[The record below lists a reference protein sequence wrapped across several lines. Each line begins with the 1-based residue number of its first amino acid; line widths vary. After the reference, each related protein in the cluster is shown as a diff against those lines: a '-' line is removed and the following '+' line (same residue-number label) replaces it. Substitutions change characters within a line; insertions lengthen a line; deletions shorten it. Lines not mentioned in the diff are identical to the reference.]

1 MTEILAG
8 IFTLCG
14 VGTMTPY
21 IVLRIKRKH
30 VAAIILKVSTS
41 VLFLLTTGVSVL
53 MSSGAAWERYKFL
66 FLGVLFGQISGLL
79 GDYWL
84 DMKDMHT
91 KHHDT
96 YVLAGF
102 TSFLVGHLFFIA
114 GLLATYGA
122 GTQTV
127 LFILGAGFLLCAAVL
142 ATEKPMKLR
151 YGKFKGITAGYSAV
165 FGMSIAAA
173 FCSWYFGR
181 QLSWFAGMFSA
192 QPLVMLIGLVVF
204 LLSDFVLS
212 GTYFGEGKTRPIDYT
227 LNYIF
232 YYGGQFT
239 IALSL
244 LWIGGA
250 APTAPGA

>member
-1 MTEILAG
+1 MTAILAG
-8 IFTLCG
+8 IFTLLG

-21 IVLRIKRKH
+21 IHLRIKRRH
-30 VAAIILKVSTS
+30 VPAIIFKICTS

-53 MSSGAAWERYKFL
+53 MSSGAAWEQYKFL
-66 FLGVLFGQISGLL
+66 FMGLLFGQISGLL

-114 GLLATYGA
+114 GLYRTYAAYGSGIGWKYQLIVPAA
-122 GTQTV
+122 GLV
-127 LFILGAGFLLCAAVL
+127 LCAGVL
-142 ATEKPMKLR
+142 ATEKPMKLK
-151 YGKFKGITAGYSAV
+151 YGKFKGITAGYSLV
-165 FGMSIAAA
+165 FGMSIAMA
-173 FCSWYFGR
+173 FCCWFFGDK
-181 QLSWFAGMFSA
+181 SA
-192 QPLVMLIGLVVF
+192 QPLVMTVGLVVF
-204 LLSDFVLS
+204 LLSDLVLS
-212 GTYFGEGKTRPIDYT
+212 GTYFGENKTRPIDYT

-244 LWIGGA
+244 LAIK
-250 APTAPGA
+250 

>member
-1 MTEILAG
+1 MTAILAG
-8 IFTLCG
+8 VFTLCG

-21 IVLRIKRKH
+21 IVLRIRRKH
-30 VAAIILKVSTS
+30 VPAIILKVCTS

-53 MSSGAAWERYKFL
+53 MSGGAAWERYKFL

-91 KHHDT
+91 KHRDT
-96 YVLAGF
+96 YILAGF
-102 TSFLVGHLFFIA
+102 TSFLVGHLFFTA
-114 GLLATYGA
+114 GLLKTYGA
-122 GTQTV
+122 GVKTL
-127 LFILGAGFLLCAAVL
+127 LFILGAGILLCVLVL
-142 ATEKPMKLR
+142 ATEKPMKLK

-173 FCSWYFGR
+173 LFSWLY
-181 QLSWFAGMFSA
+181 AGHSHQA
-192 QPLVMLIGLVVF
+192 LVMTIGLVVF

-212 GTYFGEGKTRPIDYT
+212 GTYFGEGKTRPADYA
-227 LNYIF
+227 LNYIL

-244 LWIGGA
+244 LWIGRGA
-250 APTAPGA
+250 GNG

>member
-1 MTEILAG
+1 MTAIVAA

-14 VGTMTPY
+14 IGTMVPY
-21 IVLRIKRKH
+21 IVLRIKRRH
-30 VAAIILKVSTS
+30 VSAIILKISTS

-96 YVLAGF
+96 YVFAGF

-114 GLLATYGA
+114 GLLKTYGA
-122 GTQTV
+122 SEQA
-127 LFILGAGFLLCAAVL
+127 LLYILGAGLLLCAGVL
-142 ATEKPMKLR
+142 ATEKPMKLK

-165 FGMSIAAA
+165 FGISIATA
-173 FCSWYFGR
+173 FFSWYFGLR
-181 QLSWFAGMFSA
+181 VSWFAGAFSA
-192 QPLVMLIGLVVF
+192 QPLVMAIGLAVF
-204 LLSDFVLS
+204 LLSDLVLS
-212 GTYFGEGKTRPIDYT
+212 GTYFGEDKTRPIDYT

-244 LWIGGA
+244 LWIK
-250 APTAPGA
+250 

>member
-1 MTEILAG
+1 MTAIIAG

-14 VGTMTPY
+14 VGTMAPY

-30 VAAIILKVSTS
+30 VSAIILKISTS

-53 MSSGAAWERYKFL
+53 MSSGATWEQYKFL

-102 TSFLVGHLFFIA
+102 TSFLIGHLFFIA
-114 GLLATYGA
+114 GLLKTYGA
-122 GTQTV
+122 GER
-127 LFILGAGFLLCAAVL
+127 ILLYIPGAGILLCAAVL
-142 ATEKPMKLR
+142 ATEKPMKLK
-151 YGKFKGITAGYSAV
+151 YGKFKGISAAYSAV

-173 FCSWYFGR
+173 LFSWLYGGR
-181 QLSWFAGMFSA
+181 SA
-192 QPLVMLIGLVVF
+192 QALVMAIGLVVF
-204 LLSDFVLS
+204 LLSDLVLS

-244 LWIGGA
+244 LWA
-250 APTAPGA
+250 LPGAFACGGG

>member
-1 MTEILAG
+1 MTAIVAA

-14 VGTMTPY
+14 VGTMVPY
-21 IVLRIKRKH
+21 IVLRIKRRH
-30 VAAIILKVSTS
+30 VSAIILKISTS

-53 MSSGAAWERYKFL
+53 MSSGATWERYKFL

-114 GLLATYGA
+114 GLLKTYGA
-122 GTQTV
+122 YPAHWLV
-127 LFILGAGFLLCAAVL
+127 IAGAGLLLCLGVML
-142 ATEKPMKLR
+142 TEKPMKLK

-173 FCSWYFGR
+173 LFSWLYGGR
-181 QLSWFAGMFSA
+181 SA
-192 QPLVMLIGLVVF
+192 QPLVMAIGLVVF
-204 LLSDFVLS
+204 LLSDLVLS

-244 LWIGGA
+244 LWIK
-250 APTAPGA
+250 